1 MEEKKI
7 TQLLVRIIIFHLL
20 KVVLHLI
27 INIIGQVFVKFFILQ
42 MIHLIIINTMMKAL
56 RNIRNICVA
65 DYVNGCNRQMSSIT
79 YYYFDRI
86 LLKLLLK
93 YFKYSY

>member
-1 MEEKKI
+1 
-7 TQLLVRIIIFHLL
+7 
-20 KVVLHLI
+20 
-27 INIIGQVFVKFFILQ
+27 
-42 MIHLIIINTMMKAL
+42 MMKAL